1 MNLMDCFHTSTESC
15 SLHMC
20 CSTLPFILLI
30 WFLDCLKMSGEAQ
43 CTTHY
48 KGVFGR
54 QAAAHTEKSV
64 SHITVQIYVF
74 STCRFSQGA
83 PEVVWVFR
91 IWIMDRLF
99 MIQQRF
105 YIYCTKWK
113 LINQGIGSSQSIINT
128 CDKEIWCLY
137 HTNNANTKIMG
148 KLLFLIYYLMD
159 FFSAVYITHYDINF
173 NSYSLKSPWGGR
185 GIQKNILSVQ
195 RKNSCTVVQS
205 NGLERNMITVPVTL
219 GCSLLSSF
227 LKVCLTKKGIE
238 RSLFNCV
245 LLMNITE

>member
-1 MNLMDCFHTSTESC
+1 MDCLHTSTESS

-43 CTTHY
+43 CTTSLQ
-48 KGVFGR
+48 GVFGS

-64 SHITVQIYVF
+64 SHTTVQIYVF
-74 STCRFSQGA
+74 STCHFSQGA

-91 IWIMDRLF
+91 IWIMGRPF

-105 YIYCTKWK
+105 CIYCTKWK

-148 KLLFLIYYLMD
+148 KLLFLITIWWISSLQYILLIMISISILTASNPLEGEGAYRKICWVFSEKIPILWSSQMD
-159 FFSAVYITHYDINF
+159 
-173 NSYSLKSPWGGR
+173 W
-185 GIQKNILSVQ
+185 
-195 RKNSCTVVQS
+195 
-205 NGLERNMITVPVTL
+205 
-219 GCSLLSSF
+219 
-227 LKVCLTKKGIE
+227 KGIW
-238 RSLFNCV
+238 
-245 LLMNITE
+245 LLCQWP